1 MSPDTFRTS
10 PVEQAPAVPF
20 SGHINEGLR
29 VGERLIVVGVVE
41 PRPDRFY
48 ILLSC
53 GPGLGQRPPSDVAL
67 ELCVLMKESQV
78 LCRARVSGRWG
89 AAERTAPF
97 FPFIHQPFRIDISC
111 QQSQFQIFV
120 DGQQLL
126 SFGHRVPRLQDID
139 TLWIAGAL
147 RITKLG

>member
-1 MSPDTFRTS
+1 
-10 PVEQAPAVPF
+10 AVPF

-29 VGERLIVVGVVE
+29 VGKRLIVVGVVE

-53 GPGLGQRPPSDVAL
+53 GGPGGPPSDVAL

-78 LCRARVSGRWG
+78 LCRVSGRWG

-97 FPFIHQPFRIDISC
+97 FPFIVHQPFRIEISC

-139 TLWIAGAL
+139 TLWIGGSV
-147 RITKLG
+147 TKLG

>member
-1 MSPDTFRTS
+1 SGDWSLQEAQGRATEGRAMVSKFGILCFTKYLIWRKNN
-10 PVEQAPAVPF
+10 
-20 SGHINEGLR
+20 GHINEGLR
-29 VGERLIVVGVVE
+29 VGKRLIVVGVVE
-41 PRPDRFY
+41 PRPDSPR
-48 ILLSC
+48 SC
-53 GPGLGQRPPSDVAL
+53 AG
-67 ELCVLMKESQV
+67 
-78 LCRARVSGRWG
+78 RVSGRWG

-97 FPFIHQPFRIDISC
+97 FPFIVHQPFRIEISC

>member
-1 MSPDTFRTS
+1 MLQQSQMSPDTFRTS

-29 VGERLIVVGVVE
+29 VGKRLIVVGVVE

-78 LCRARVSGRWG
+78 LCRACV
-89 AAERTAPF
+89 
-97 FPFIHQPFRIDISC
+97 
-111 QQSQFQIFV
+111 
-120 DGQQLL
+120 
-126 SFGHRVPRLQDID
+126 
-139 TLWIAGAL
+139 GAL
-147 RITKLG
+147 GRSGEDRPLLPLHRPPAVQGH